1 MGVQLEGAVHH
12 SREGSGCRS
21 LQSHL
26 SLVTRQ
32 GDERWSSAGFPPFV
46 QSKTPAHGM
55 MPPKFKIIFI
65 PQLKQSEAPSHL
77 CSEAYLQLAVLTI
90 IPPRFKSCRGWLGL
104 FGEEAVFNCSV
115 VFSSRNSG
123 TLLAISISLY
133 QTNSPN
139 LRSNS
144 FFQFPRSNLNPLH
157 DSCLMSMT
165 HKDV

>member
-1 MGVQLEGAVHH
+1 
-12 SREGSGCRS
+12 
-21 LQSHL
+21 
-26 SLVTRQ
+26 
-32 GDERWSSAGFPPFV
+32 
-46 QSKTPAHGM
+46 M
-55 MPPKFKIIFI
+55 MPPEFRIIFI

-90 IPPRFKSCRGWLGL
+90 IPPRFNSCRGWLDL

-165 HKDV
+165 HKDVWGLLRICVFFALHSSWWAKSRSRFRGPSFGKK